1 MRTNIDIDDRLMRQA
16 MRSSRSRTKR
26 AAVEEGLRLLIQTR
40 AQATIRRLRGKVHWS
55 GDLHKSRGARHGEY
69 SCIVIVDTTVWI
81 DYLRGLRNKET
92 EYFDRE
98 VGRQRFG
105 LTDLILCETL
115 QGVGDENTFTR
126 VLRELRKFEV
136 FETGS
141 QELAIEA
148 ARNFGNLRRRGRT
161 VRKTIDCLIATFCL
175 RHGHSLLH
183 RDRDYDHFEDF
194 LGLTVI
200 HP

>member
-1 MRTNIDIDDRLMRQA
+1 M
-16 MRSSRSRTKR
+16 
-26 AAVEEGLRLLIQTR
+26 
-40 AQATIRRLRGKVHWS
+40 
-55 GDLHKSRGARHGEY
+55 
-69 SCIVIVDTTVWI
+69 VIVDTTVWI

-92 EYFDRE
+92 DYFDRE
-98 VGRQRFG
+98 LGRQRLG
-105 LTDLILCETL
+105 LTDLILCQTL

-136 FETGS
+136 FETGGH
-141 QELAIEA
+141 ELAIEA
-148 ARNFGNLRRRGRT
+148 ARNFGTLRRRGRT
-161 VRKTIDCLIATFCL
+161 VRKTIDCFIATFCL

-194 LGLTVI
+194 LGLSVI